1 MNKLNENTE
10 NITSALEHF
19 KNIFKM
25 LFKKQYSASFRSL
38 SEFLKALFLKLK
50 MLYLIHLK
58 GQYVEI
64 KGKRI
69 PKTLLAVLAV
79 IFLYLISPMSFL
91 FSNNTQI
98 DTQKT
103 ENNVYNKDG
112 IRIHSMRKCD
122 FAACG
127 VLEYRGTQDL
137 EKVRITVTFY
147 NQAGQPTYEGNA
159 ETLQLA
165 PNSRMEFTIPCDE
178 DFGYFKLKEVY
189 INPTDEKQ

>member
-1 MNKLNENTE
+1 MNENMEHSTA
-10 NITSALEHF
+10 ALEHF
-19 KNIFKM
+19 KNAFK
-25 LFKKQYSASFRSL
+25 LLIKKQYSASFHAL
-38 SEFLKALFLKLK
+38 LDFLKSLFLKLK
-50 MLYLIHLK
+50 MLYLTRLK
-58 GQYVEI
+58 GQYIEI

-69 PKTLLAVLAV
+69 SKTLLVILAV

-112 IRIHSMRKCD
+112 IKIHSMHKCD

-127 VLEYRGTQDL
+127 ILEYRGTQDL

-147 NQAGQPTYEGNA
+147 NQTGQPTYEGNA

-189 INPTDEKQ
+189 INSTDEKQ